1 MRRHSIVVA
10 AALFAAQVAAAK
22 CPYSACYAITFDT
35 LECVVENDIN
45 DSFPGARLKIKPLK
59 IREVA
64 CGPDY
69 PLLLKDKEIPGQVEK
84 ATEYFYQLYSRDSCG
99 PFRGKSVTMFLER
112 ECCDTT
118 PATGACAKRVPTLKD
133 LPPWAQ

>member
-10 AALFAAQVAAAK
+10 VLFAAQAAVAK
-22 CPYSACYAITFDT
+22 CPYSPCYAITFDT
-35 LECVVENDIN
+35 LECVAENDIN

-59 IREVA
+59 VREVA

-69 PLLLKDKEIPGQVEK
+69 SLLLKNNDIPEQVAK
-84 ATEYFYQLYSRDSCG
+84 TSEYFYHLYSRDSCG
-99 PFRGKSVTMFLER
+99 AFRGRTVTMFLER
-112 ECCDTT
+112 ECCDTV
-118 PATGACAKRVPTLKD
+118 PATGACAKRVQSLKD

>member
-10 AALFAAQVAAAK
+10 VLTVATQGAMAK
-22 CPYSACYAITFDT
+22 CPYSPCFAITFDT
-35 LECVVENDIN
+35 LECIDENEIN

-69 PLLLKDKEIPGQVEK
+69 PLLLKDKEPPAQVAK
-84 ATEYFYQLYSRDSCG
+84 ASEYFYHLYSRDPCG
-99 PFRGKSVTMFLER
+99 SFRNRPVTMFLER
-112 ECCDTT
+112 ECCDTV
-118 PATGACAKRVPTLKD
+118 PATGACAKNVQSLKD